1 MNDQEK
7 RKYAK
12 VIENVKYFQ
21 NENILIENLNVFH
34 KNNIKK
40 DNNIVIEL
48 IDIFLD
54 DSNYC
59 NNENFLFD
67 YNLLKTNK
75 EINLNITK
83 KNKSKIAKQFK
94 INVKNKNVEKVNEDD
109 IYYFSL
115 KSKNICN
122 YNREFL
128 NAKKILFE
136 YICNSV
142 LEKCVDINYLIDRIY
157 VDFQLKKNNTY
168 HLIRNN
174 DIINIL
180 IETIYKIFI
189 NNIDQESNIYSDEDE
204 ENGKSKTKRIPKNQ
218 SKTSDNIY
226 YSRNEMQ
233 KSYLGYSKE
242 QRKLEEG
249 KNNVGSNEPINYLE
263 LFKILITIDKSFV
276 KNIFYIFL
284 KNIETLKIKKINKVC
299 NKLFIILKH
308 LISYV
313 DEFEIGTIYN
323 IFLSN
328 DLCNE
333 INPKNSTVYNYII
346 MLCLINLRN
355 VYNTYNMELCMNM
368 ISEKLIIDDEEIF
381 CLTMIDVNEK
391 DEENQHT
398 NICMDVCNHNSLEE
412 ADGKSN
418 IEEKK
423 DDSCYNNDE
432 LDTNSYGNIENEND
446 NNITKACHRYCNK
459 STIENSEKPSEYT
472 INNKEINRNTK
483 NHVKNDDI
491 LKYIEIKRKHIIL
504 FILIFALK
512 IYDISYI
519 NGCVD
524 KLIKIFFHLLKKSMY
539 FMQNKVY
546 HIIKTIIFILLL
558 VFSNLNINNNETVV
572 YILKCID
579 ILLKIYYKNLG
590 FTEEYHEVRNNNNA
604 RNDNIY
610 TKSHKIFEKNI
621 IGLNNGEED
630 IEDSY
635 SDEINIFE
643 FNISPI
649 LLFLIIHITLEYNL
663 NKKYMED
670 QNSMN
675 YKIMSLSLK
684 LKEKWMLYLKN
695 YNRFFLKYLIKRDK
709 DIKFCRNNVDDNYQY
724 EDGVN
729 MHSGN
734 LSIINN
740 IRNEIKYLTK
750 DVDNFY
756 EEDILNI
763 LCLNNILFYIYEM
776 FNHID
781 LIYLI
786 RFFNLC
792 KNVKYTFCC
801 INIERAR
808 NELDILLK
816 LNTKLC
822 INTFENLK
830 IEYISKCSY
839 IYINA
844 LILSLFEYNLIYV
857 FKFISY
863 YCLINSSELIKFL
876 PALLFIYNLSYDN
889 CYIDNTNFKIKKYQ
903 NVLYHNQR
911 YFYRIF
917 VIRSL
922 ILHTLSKVGC
932 SDSNIPIIYNCVCIL
947 LNKNANEIEN
957 QTTSSTLEDNNICNE
972 KNMNYEDDFNKL
984 HYLYCYDKLID
995 SNENIMSKYFKYIEN
1010 ILNSPVE
1017 SSKES
1022 VEKGNNFNKVSKNE
1036 YIENNTENDILDC
1049 VKQDLDVLF
1058 DLKNLLILLKLSRFY
1073 NVSNYIDI
1081 IIKLISTYF
1090 RKYKNKVKLNNIYNK
1105 IQNNI
1110 IKISIL
1116 VLVALSLKKYV
1127 EFEIIYNLLKKNFL
1141 KNNDYSDFNVCNTN
1155 ILCSVIIFTRYYIN
1169 YLVYKKKNMCNEEY
1183 DILYHTKIKYI
1194 FKDFSK
1200 LINLNNEKISEE
1212 LINLVSSIYP
1222 IYYKNNEYIEAE
1234 NAKDGVNSNLEN
1246 GTSMRTE
1253 LGVEN
1258 NDSNLEN
1265 NNMTYYFKSSEN
1277 NNLMSLYFDKCFVH
1291 ESFLKCKKI
1300 NIYEKLQ
1307 KVILKDEINNISLY
1321 NLKNNNKTN
1330 NNHLI
1335 RVLYKLINK
1344 NIKSDSNSNFNYYVK
1359 LLFTEKFNNID
1370 EIIGIFKN
1378 LYFFNDHYINLF
1390 FYIIECFF
1398 EKLKSRI
1405 KNQEEFIISIDDKTN
1420 EETNLLSRKKNNETT
1435 NTYRNDSDISKPHKE
1450 STSNKGSE
1458 IKSTKKEKEEHN
1470 VVNKKVKQNV
1480 SHEIICNKIYEETK
1494 KIINDENLNIYVFYP
1509 LLCILCKY
1517 NSYINDVVD
1526 FFLQKIDMYMKEN
1539 DTKLKVV
1546 KNEMIISLLCLN
1558 YIHTNISEV
1567 PQICKYLI
1575 GIYKEVSKE
1584 KGDENRYIKNT
1595 ILFCL
1600 SSCCHYTNLST
1611 DDIITIL
1618 NIHIEN
1624 LEYVLN
1630 FKNWS
1635 NNVNITSGVVAN
1647 DDGTDKNGNNRHTH
1661 HNKNYAECQ
1670 SSLNVDHEKEEK
1682 NNFDKNEE
1690 SLKTFDDLYFFIS
1703 INNLCFY
1710 LYKHYNNT
1718 KFDELIKHIYNIIIN
1733 YSNENINNVII
1744 TITNIMMY
1752 LYIKNIIN
1760 IYDIVENI
1768 KTIINSVRLNIQ
1780 YNSKYVVY
1788 GMCSFYRFINFYL
1801 KKYFGYF
1808 SYETDDGK
1816 NEVVENVANSIREN
1830 TSEIKYDNIKEIM
1843 KMLSNRVNIVIE
1855 KYFDELEDKNISFL
1869 SYFNLIG
1876 LKSLGECMIS
1886 DCFDSFDC
1894 SNMTILFINKFIK
1907 KRFEIKKSINAT
1919 NKIFADSDHS
1929 SSSEDNKTN
1938 HVNKGMENE
1947 GIMDRETP
1955 ERYNNLFIY
1964 NNNNHKLNNDIII
1977 SDNNTILIFVYL
1989 FCHKY
1994 YEELDCSLIK
2004 IENLDKNNML
2014 YYLFSNLVCI
2024 ESYLRKF
2031 LQICKIIDIEELH
2044 ILKKTKKKYE
2054 DIKLNMTN
2062 NKTENKMFYLNFFSD
2077 ELYDNLNIFL
2087 NTMKL
2092 INYIKFDVQIK
2103 NIILNIYSF
2112 ICKFITILYIILD
2125 IIICNIEK
2133 DVNMENIKSFYKI
2146 YEEAI
2151 RKIQLLY
2158 ECRIST
2164 FNYFSIYS
2172 EFNSSYNHIFCNIS
2186 NNFYT
2191 LSTYEKYMFI
2201 KSIINFKKLKK
2212 EEIKFIFLNIFKN
2225 LKLFHQDTSLWIYT
2239 ISILKILLKKIYI
2252 SVKKKNNK
2260 QTKNEKNSVNYDNLG
2275 SYIKLSFV
2283 TLLEEAI
2290 LTVYKE
2296 NYYSYYTL
2304 SDNFRK
2310 IMNESKNVEYDI
2322 SRIEKYDYNISR
2334 TKLGNYLNNEKNK
2347 YETGNGYSNENNGSV
2362 NKKVVKDDVKHKI
2375 LYLDMPFSIIMCI
2388 SDFVY
2393 YLCKLIVK
2401 EKLENEINIDE
2412 LIKDCPIL
2420 IQGYVRL
2427 KFNESYRKLNI
2438 IRNKILFHTFEYNF
2452 TFKENFQNFY
2462 YVEESCKNNKKLLIL
2477 KFNYQKLTEYFQT
2490 IFLIKECIYLSY
2502 IYSQFNEKQQI
2513 LDNLLQM
2520 CDANQVNKEYLY
2532 ILITSFTLFSFKN
2545 NNSSFFISKFMYNFD
2560 VANYLVDGVT
2570 NFLSEKEPGLA
2581 QRYKDEN
2588 GEEEIYSYF
2597 NDNVLNKQN
2606 VRSCT
2611 SDNINKKL
2619 VNDDNTNSNQKNNDG
2634 DLIKTKELN
2643 EECHEND
2650 INSKIFYIIEEE
2662 LIRTKMRNSF
2672 FKHKNK
2678 LLKEENLTYEK
2689 FLENDMFFLKKLG
2702 IFYLIKNNE
2711 GRTKL
2716 RDKYKDILSFF
2727 SKNEKDDL
2735 FIKTYDICNLND
2747 KDIEKYACTQDI
2759 IDNSYYNNNSFNKK
2773 SENNS
2778 FISDDQELVSKYFTI
2793 PLFMKD
2799 VFTFFELS
2807 LNKNIILN
2815 NFNELFCKNIPNI
2828 HTNKKENEKKNKDGN
2843 NDDCKD
2849 DESISCSLFSD
2860 DENNV
2865 DKILFDEKRN
2875 KKKKTLF
2882 YDNAILN
2889 YLSIKP
2895 QSLNNFELYIANA
2908 SFMSKLVRSFLIENS
2923 SISSQINIY
2932 ENSNSNGFSHQFD
2945 LIQTF
2950 FNNLSIYFMS
2960 FTKGFIFNNSEYLYP
2975 NSKLHLVYRVINFL
2989 CENYTNKYS

>member
-21 NENILIENLNVFH
+21 NENILLENLNVFH

-54 DSNYC
+54 DNNYC

-94 INVKNKNVEKVNEDD
+94 INVKNKHVEKVNEDD
-109 IYYFSL
+109 IYYFAL

-136 YICNSV
+136 YICNGV

-189 NNIDQESNIYSDEDE
+189 NNIDQESNIYNDEDE
-204 ENGKSKTKRIPKNQ
+204 ENDESKTKRITKNQ
-218 SKTSDNIY
+218 NKTSDNNIY
-226 YSRNEMQ
+226 YCRNEMQ
-233 KSYLGYSKE
+233 KSYLTYSKE
-242 QRKLEEG
+242 QRKLEGG
-249 KNNVGSNEPINYLE
+249 KNNVGSNESINYLE

-308 LISYV
+308 LISYL

-333 INPKNSTVYNYII
+333 INQKNNTLYNYII

-368 ISEKLIIDDEEIF
+368 ISEKLIIDDKENSIKENL
-381 CLTMIDVNEK
+381 CLAMIDINKNE
-391 DEENQHT
+391 EENQHQ
-398 NICMDVCNHNSLEE
+398 NNSLDVCTHNSLEE
-412 ADGKSN
+412 ETD
-418 IEEKK
+418 EKK
-423 DDSCYNNDE
+423 EDFSYNNNE
-432 LDTNSYGNIENEND
+432 LDTNSYCNIENEKD
-446 NNITKACHRYCNK
+446 NKITKTCTSYYNK
-459 STIENSEKPSEYT
+459 STIENSENGSEFT
-472 INNKEINRNTK
+472 INNKEIN
-483 NHVKNDDI
+483 
-491 LKYIEIKRKHIIL
+491 RKHIIL

-519 NGCVD
+519 NGCVH
-524 KLIKIFFHLLKKSMY
+524 KLIKNFFHLLKKSMH
-539 FMQNKVY
+539 FMINKVY

-579 ILLKIYYKNLG
+579 ILLKIYYKNLV
-590 FTEEYHEVRNNNNA
+590 FNEEYHEVRNNISGSNSNSYA
-604 RNDNIY
+604 KN
-610 TKSHKIFEKNI
+610 HKIFEKNTI
-621 IGLNNGEED
+621 ELNNKCANKEPQRNNNGEENV
-630 IEDSY
+630 EDSY

-663 NKKYMED
+663 NKKYVED

-675 YKIMSLSLK
+675 HKIMSLSLK

-709 DIKFCRNNVDDNYQY
+709 DIKLCRNNVDGNYKY

-729 MHSGN
+729 VYIEN

-750 DVDNFY
+750 EVDNFF

-801 INIERAR
+801 INIEKVR
-808 NELDILLK
+808 NKLDILLK

-876 PALLFIYNLSYDN
+876 PALLFIYNLPYDN
-889 CYIDNTNFKIKKYQ
+889 CYIDNTNFKIKTYQ
-903 NVLYHNQR
+903 NVLYYNQR
-911 YFYRIF
+911 NFYRIL

-922 ILHTLSKVGC
+922 ILHALSKIGC

-947 LNKNANEIEN
+947 LNKNVNEIEN
-957 QTTSSTLEDNNICNE
+957 KTKPSTLEDDNICNE
-972 KNMNYEDDFNKL
+972 KNMNYEQDFSKL

-995 SNENIMSKYFKYIEN
+995 SNENIMSKYFKYIET
-1010 ILNSPVE
+1010 ILNNPIE

-1022 VEKGNNFNKVSKNE
+1022 EKKGSSFNKFSKND
-1036 YIENNTENDILDC
+1036 YIENDTENDILDC

-1090 RKYKNKVKLNNIYNK
+1090 RKYKNKVKLNNVYNK

-1212 LINLVSSIYP
+1212 LINLVSSIYS

-1234 NAKDGVNSNLEN
+1234 NVKDGIISNLEN
-1246 GTSMRTE
+1246 GTSMKTE
-1253 LGVEN
+1253 FDVEN
-1258 NDSNLEN
+1258 NDRSLEN
-1265 NNMTYYFKSSEN
+1265 NNMTYYLNFSEN
-1277 NNLMSLYFDKCFVH
+1277 SNLMSLYYDKRFVH

-1307 KVILKDEINNISLY
+1307 KVILTDEINNISLY
-1321 NLKNNNKTN
+1321 NLKNNNKIN

-1335 RVLYKLINK
+1335 RVLYKLFNK
-1344 NIKSDSNSNFNYYVK
+1344 NIKNDSNSNFNYYVK
-1359 LLFTEKFNNID
+1359 LLFTENFNNID

-1378 LYFFNDHYINLF
+1378 LHFFNDHYINLF

-1405 KNQEEFIISIDDKTN
+1405 KNKEEFIISIDDKTN
-1420 EETNLLSRKKNNETT
+1420 EATNLVTRKKNKENI
-1435 NTYRNDSDISKPHKE
+1435 NTYGNNSDISKSYKE
-1450 STSNKGSE
+1450 TISNKGSE
-1458 IKSTKKEKEEHN
+1458 IKSIKKEKEEHN
-1470 VVNKKVKQNV
+1470 VINKKVKQNL

-1494 KIINDENLNIYVFYP
+1494 KMINDENLNIYVFYP
-1509 LLCILCKY
+1509 ILCILCKY
-1517 NSYINDVVD
+1517 NSYINEVID

-1558 YIHTNISEV
+1558 YIHINISEV

-1575 GIYKEVSKE
+1575 GIYKEASKE

-1595 ILFCL
+1595 LLFCL

-1618 NIHIEN
+1618 NMHIEN

-1630 FKNWS
+1630 FKSW
-1635 NNVNITSGVVAN
+1635 NN
-1647 DDGTDKNGNNRHTH
+1647 DETDKNGNN
-1661 HNKNYAECQ
+1661 NYTNYNQNYVECQ
-1670 SSLNVDHEKEEK
+1670 SNLNMDYKKEEI
-1682 NNFDKNEE
+1682 NNLDKNEE

-1752 LYIKNIIN
+1752 LYIKKIIN
-1760 IYDIVENI
+1760 IYDIIENI
-1768 KTIINSVRLNIQ
+1768 KIIINHVRLNIQ

-1816 NEVVENVANSIREN
+1816 NEVVENVPNNNIREN
-1830 TSEIKYDNIKEIM
+1830 SNEIKYDDIKEIM
-1843 KMLSNRVNIVIE
+1843 KMLSNRVNILIE

-1894 SNMTILFINKFIK
+1894 SNMTILFINRFIK
-1907 KRFEIKKSINAT
+1907 KHFEIKKSINAT
-1919 NKIFADSDHS
+1919 NKIFADSDS
-1929 SSSEDNKTN
+1929 SSCSEDNKKK
-1938 HVNKGMENE
+1938 HINKEIGNE
-1947 GIMDRETP
+1947 DIIDREAP
-1955 ERYNNLFIY
+1955 EIYNNLFIY

-1994 YEELDCSLIK
+1994 YEELNCSLIK

-2014 YYLFSNLVCI
+2014 YYLFSNLMCI
-2024 ESYLRKF
+2024 ENYLRKF
-2031 LQICKIIDIEELH
+2031 LQICKIIDIEEELH
-2044 ILKKTKKKYE
+2044 ILQKNKKKYE

-2062 NKTENKMFYLNFFSD
+2062 NRTGNKMYYLNFFSD

-2133 DVNMENIKSFYKI
+2133 DVDMEKIKSFYKI
-2146 YEEAI
+2146 YEEVI
-2151 RKIQLLY
+2151 KKVQLLY
-2158 ECRIST
+2158 ECRISI

-2172 EFNSSYNHIFCNIS
+2172 VFNSSYNHIFCNFS

-2201 KSIINFKKLKK
+2201 KSIINFKKIKK

-2290 LTVYKE
+2290 LAVYKE
-2296 NYYSYYTL
+2296 KYYSYYSL
-2304 SDNFRK
+2304 SDSFRK
-2310 IMNESKNVEYDI
+2310 IVNENKSVEYDI
-2322 SRIEKYDYNISR
+2322 PRIEKHDYNISR
-2334 TKLGNYLNNEKNK
+2334 TKLGNYLNGKKSK
-2347 YETGNGYSNENNGSV
+2347 YEIGNDYNNENNGLV
-2362 NKKVVKDDVKHKI
+2362 NKKVINDDEKHKI
-2375 LYLDMPFSIIMCI
+2375 LYLDMPFSIMMCI

-2401 EKLENEINIDE
+2401 EQLENEINIDE
-2412 LIKDCPIL
+2412 LIKNCPIL

-2427 KFNESYRKLNI
+2427 KFNDSYKKLNM

-2462 YVEESCKNNKKLLIL
+2462 YVEESCKNNKKLLTL

-2502 IYSQFNEKQQI
+2502 IYSQFSEKQQI

-2520 CDANQVNKEYLY
+2520 CDANQINKEYLY

-2545 NNSSFFISKFMYNFD
+2545 NNSSFFINKFMYNFD
-2560 VANYLVDGVT
+2560 VANYLVDGIST
-2570 NFLSEKEPGLA
+2570 FLFEKKIDLT
-2581 QRYKDEN
+2581 QRYKNEN
-2588 GEEEIYSYF
+2588 SEEGIYNYF
-2597 NDNVLNKQN
+2597 NVLNKETFQN
-2606 VRSCT
+2606 NTNGNV
-2611 SDNINKKL
+2611 NKKL
-2619 VNDDNTNSNQKNNDG
+2619 ISDDSISSNQKNNVSN
-2634 DLIKTKELN
+2634 LIKTKEMS
-2643 EECHEND
+2643 EEYQGKD
-2650 INSKIFYIIEEE
+2650 INISKIFYIIEEE

-2711 GRTKL
+2711 GRTNL
-2716 RDKYKDILSFF
+2716 RDKYKNILSFF
-2727 SKNEKDDL
+2727 SKNEKDDI

-2778 FISDDQELVSKYFTI
+2778 FVSDDQELVSKYFTV

-2815 NFNELFCKNIPNI
+2815 NFNELFYKNIPNI
-2828 HTNKKENEKKNKDGN
+2828 QANKKENEKKNKDNN
-2843 NDDCKD
+2843 NDDNNNDCKD
-2849 DESISCSLFSD
+2849 DENDSCSLISD

-2875 KKKKTLF
+2875 KKKKILF

-2895 QSLNNFELYIANA
+2895 QFLNNFELYIANV
-2908 SFMSKLVRSFLIENS
+2908 SFISKLVRSFLIENN
-2923 SISSQINIY
+2923 SISNKINID
-2932 ENSNSNGFSHQFD
+2932 ENSNCNGFSHQFY
-2945 LIQTF
+2945 LIQAF

-2960 FTKGFIFNNSEYLYP
+2960 FTKGFILNNSEYLYP